1 MDMLSQTSLPSS
13 QATQPPPRS
22 LLGAS
27 VVETWAG
34 LTPALTPVP
43 LTLRVSVEVGG
54 REQAW
59 AVTPLTSPLRPT
71 VCLYGV
77 PGDGLHGNVPQA
89 APEER
94 AAGAS
99 DPRHLSHVLPD
110 RALPGH

>member
-13 QATQPPPRS
+13 QATQPPPS
-22 LLGAS
+22 SQLGAS

-77 PGDGLHGNVPQA
+77 PGDGLHGHVPQA

>member
-1 MDMLSQTSLPSS
+1 M
-13 QATQPPPRS
+13 
-22 LLGAS
+22 
-27 VVETWAG
+27 VEMWAG

-43 LTLRVSVEVGG
+43 LTLRVSVGG

-77 PGDGLHGNVPQA
+77 PGDGLHGHVPQA

-94 AAGAS
+94 AAGAP
-99 DPRHLSHVLPD
+99 DPRHRSHMLPD
-110 RALPGH
+110 WAVPGH